1 MNEEAN
7 ETTSGAATA
16 SSSSVRVF
24 VLLGILIVFGVLA
37 GMSLPARSN
46 WKEAQEKA
54 EAILGTDDDW
64 KPVAFMKAIGKR
76 PMVLDKPDGLT
87 QVYRWTG
94 GLRTYELTIKF
105 SAPFSDKPGAYGP
118 TEGVAATAK
127 LRFSA
132 GSLEGYTLA
141 NEATGST
148 YAKLAELKVD
158 NSNVPAMSPP
168 GPVRGSSGGSGRGSA
183 QGLGKAGNRKGGGF
197 GRSSGPPEELN
208 LTDDQKTKWTAASTK
223 QTDKMRELF
232 TSGIPREKMAAKIAD
247 MRAGFKED
255 VKKFLTAEQLDKYK
269 EIESQRPQRGSG
281 DRGKRDGE
289 SVSKRPSGPGR
300 GRPSK
305 DN

>member
-118 TEGVAATAK
+118 TEDVATTAK

-132 GSLEGYTLA
+132 DSLKGYALA

-148 YAKLAELKVD
+148 YEKLAELKVD

-168 GPVRGSSGGSGRGSA
+168 GPVRGSSGGSGRGPA

-197 GRSSGPPEELN
+197 GRSSAPPEELN
-208 LTDDQKTKWTAASTK
+208 LTDDLKTKWTAASTK
-223 QTDKMRELF
+223 QRYKIRELF
-232 TSGIPREKMAAKIAD
+232 TSGIPREKMAAKITEL
-247 MRAGFKED
+247 RAGFKED
-255 VKKFLTAEQLDKYK
+255 VKKFLTSEQLDKYK

-289 SVSKRPSGPGR
+289 SVSKRPSGPGQ
-300 GRPSK
+300 GRPS
-305 DN
+305 

>member
-118 TEGVAATAK
+118 TEGLATTAK

-132 GSLEGYTLA
+132 DSLKGYALA

-148 YAKLAELKVD
+148 YEKLAELKVD
-158 NSNVPAMSPP
+158 NSNVPAMSQP
-168 GPVRGSSGGSGRGSA
+168 GPVRGSSSGSGRGPA
-183 QGLGKAGNRKGGGF
+183 QGLGKAGNRKSGGF

-223 QTDKMRELF
+223 QRDKMRELF

-255 VKKFLTAEQLDKYK
+255 VKKFLTSKQLEKYK

-289 SVSKRPSGPGR
+289 SVSKRPSVPGQ

>member
-1 MNEEAN
+1 MNEESN
-7 ETTSGAATA
+7 ETNSGASTT

-118 TEGVAATAK
+118 TEGVEATAK

-132 GSLEGYTLA
+132 SSLEGYTLA

-168 GPVRGSSGGSGRGSA
+168 GPVGGSSGGSGRGSA
-183 QGLGKAGNRKGGGF
+183 QGFGKAGNRKGGGF

-223 QTDKMRELF
+223 QRDKIRELF
-232 TSGIPREKMAAKIAD
+232 TNGIPREEMAAKIAE

-255 VKKFLTAEQLDKYK
+255 VKMFLTSEQLEKYK
-269 EIESQRPQRGSG
+269 EIEIQRAQRRSA
-281 DRGKRDGE
+281 DRGKQSDKN
-289 SVSKRPSGPGR
+289 SSKRLSGPGQV
-300 GRPSK
+300 RPGK
-305 DN
+305 GN